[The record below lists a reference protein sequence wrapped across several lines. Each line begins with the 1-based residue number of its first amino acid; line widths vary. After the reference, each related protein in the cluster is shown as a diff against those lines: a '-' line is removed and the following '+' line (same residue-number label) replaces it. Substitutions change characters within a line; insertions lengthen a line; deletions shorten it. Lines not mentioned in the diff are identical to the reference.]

1 MEENNKID
9 EAIKYIQNSYCD
21 THIGY
26 PYMLLGDVAQLIK
39 ILTDKELNLNYLI
52 TYSNNNK

>member
-39 ILTDKELNLNYLI
+39 ILTDKDINLNYLI
-52 TYSNNNK
+52 T